1 MHLRTF
7 KEIKLKIL
15 DSLYGNT
22 LCEKENE
29 YDFYIYI
36 FEMSETVIQCL

>member
-1 MHLRTF
+1 MV
-7 KEIKLKIL
+7 
-15 DSLYGNT
+15 NT

-36 FEMSETVIQCL
+36 FEMSETVIKSL